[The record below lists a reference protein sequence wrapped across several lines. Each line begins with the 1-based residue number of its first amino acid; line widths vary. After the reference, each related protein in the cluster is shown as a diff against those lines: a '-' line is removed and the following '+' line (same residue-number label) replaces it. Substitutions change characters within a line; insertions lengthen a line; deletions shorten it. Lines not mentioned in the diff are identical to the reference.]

1 MDHSFEI
8 ILTDHLLEVFPI
20 SRLLDTE
27 FYVVCDGVAFPG
39 EGWTDCALSVIAMW
53 IEDIVRHSR
62 YKKKTTYLLYFMEG
76 PYWLEVQQ
84 EGEELIL
91 SGIEDRKDK
100 EVKFTVSCTV
110 QELRKKLKRT
120 LYKLER
126 IIQTNKKC
134 YNWRDEFQ
142 PVIDHY
148 KEVLNR
154 S

>member
-53 IEDIVRHSR
+53 IEDIVRHSG
-62 YKKKTTYLLYFMEG
+62 YKKTTYLLYFMEG

-91 SGIEDRKDK
+91 SGIEERKDK

-110 QELRKKLKRT
+110 QEMRKKLKRT

-126 IIQTNKKC
+126 IIQTNKNC
-134 YNWRDEFQ
+134 CNWRDEFQ

-154 S
+154 P